1 MPKRSINL
9 HKFTFSILLST
20 SILFS
25 NELVDAL
32 KGIKP
37 QNRAVETISNS
48 IKPTECDKSI
58 VDAIIDNNLQF
69 FRTKKREPQRDKQ
82 LPDCGRYYAAYDGCI

>member
-1 MPKRSINL
+1 M

-48 IKPTECDKSI
+48 TKPTECDKSI
-58 VDAIIDNNLQF
+58 VDAIIDNNL
-69 FRTKKREPQRDKQ
+69 
-82 LPDCGRYYAAYDGCI
+82 